1 MSVYKCVYF
10 VTNSGRIPAEEFVDS
25 LHNRTQQKF
34 FEVVWLL
41 QNYGKSLPK
50 PHSDFLGD
58 EIYELRFTGIEGNVR
73 ILYFFYYEHR
83 IVFTNGFIKKQ
94 QKAPRGEVE
103 LAKERRKL
111 YIQNHKR

>member
-1 MSVYKCVYF
+1 MNTYKCIYF
-10 VTNSGRIPAEEFVDS
+10 ITDAGRIPAEEFVDS
-25 LHNRTQQKF
+25 LHSRTQQKC
-34 FEVVWLL
+34 FEVVRLL

-50 PHSDFLGD
+50 PHSDYLGD

-73 ILYFFYYEHR
+73 ILYFFFYENK

-94 QKAPRGEVE
+94 QKAPRLEVV

-111 YIQNHKR
+111 YIDRHKR